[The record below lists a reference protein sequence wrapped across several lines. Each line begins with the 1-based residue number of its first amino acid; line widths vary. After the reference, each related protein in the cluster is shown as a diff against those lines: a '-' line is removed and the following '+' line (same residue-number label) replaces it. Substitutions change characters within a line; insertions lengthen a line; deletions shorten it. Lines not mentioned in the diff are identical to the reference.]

1 MAIRAVIFDL
11 DGVLIASESVWAD
24 VRRDFVLSHG
34 GQWPGDVD
42 TRMMGMS
49 TVQWAE
55 FLHRE
60 LSVAMAPD
68 DIASEVVH
76 AMSERY
82 TRELPVLPA
91 AAEAVRR
98 VAARWPLAVAS
109 SSPPGLIRVVLEAM
123 DVRDLFQVVMSTET
137 VGRGKPA
144 PDVYLAVARRL
155 GTAPTGCAAVE
166 DSTNGLRAARA
177 AGMRVIAVPNRDY
190 PPDPDDLARAD
201 AVIES
206 LDDLTE
212 AVVDPALR

>member
-1 MAIRAVIFDL
+1 MESADLALADLASALQSTSAAPLAV
-11 DGVLIASESVWAD
+11 
-24 VRRDFVLSHG
+24 
-34 GQWPGDVD
+34 
-42 TRMMGMS
+42 
-49 TVQWAE
+49 
-55 FLHRE
+55 
-60 LSVAMAPD
+60 
-68 DIASEVVH
+68 
-76 AMSERY
+76 
-82 TRELPVLPA
+82 A
-91 AAEAVRR
+91 AA
-98 VAARWPLAVAS
+98 LAVAS
-109 SSPPGLIRVVLEAM
+109 SSPPGLISVVLEAM

-177 AGMRVIAVPNRDY
+177 AGMRLIAVPNRDY
-190 PPDPDDLARAD
+190 LPDPDDLARAD

>member
-1 MAIRAVIFDL
+1 
-11 DGVLIASESVWAD
+11 
-24 VRRDFVLSHG
+24 VLSHG
-34 GQWPGDVD
+34 GQWPGDAG

-82 TRELPVLPA
+82 TRELPVLPG

-98 VAARWPLAVAS
+98 GATRWPLAVAS
-109 SSPPGLIRVVLEAM
+109 SSPPGLISVVLEAM

-177 AGMRVIAVPNRDY
+177 AGMRLIAVPNRDY
-190 PPDPDDLARAD
+190 LPDPDDLARAD